1 MGGGGGRVEN
11 GMEWER
17 GKGKHCHITDI
28 NEVSYLVLHPW
39 PEIGANFQTDFLNIA
54 NFQYII
60 HSEP

>member
-1 MGGGGGRVEN
+1 MEN